1 MNSFVATAYRNL
13 VCLAAAALI
22 SMVAGLGF
30 AQATAVPPGSST
42 ATVVF
47 TAHA

>member
-1 MNSFVATAYRNL
+1 MNTFTATAYRNL
-13 VCLAAAALI
+13 LCLAAAAII

-30 AQATAVPPGSST
+30 AQATAVPPGSSA
-42 ATVVF
+42 ATVVV

>member
-1 MNSFVATAYRNL
+1 MDTFIATAYRNL

-30 AQATAVPPGSST
+30 AQATAVVPGSSA
-42 ATVVF
+42 ATVLV
-47 TAHA
+47 APHA